1 MVLQTRFVYG
11 LQARFP
17 NSACIWLASWVFKLY
32 TYRFA
37 YGLQPIG
44 LQGLQQKIC
53 KVAFG
58 LQTAKFAYGQFLQS
72 AWGGGGENLPWFKMS
87 SS

>member
-1 MVLQTRFVYG
+1 MVLQTRFVYD

-17 NSACIWLASWVFKLY
+17 KSACIWLASWIFKLY

-37 YGLQPIG
+37 YGLQ
-44 LQGLQQKIC
+44 GLQQTIC

-58 LQTAKFAYGQFLQS
+58 LQTANFAYGRFFQS
-72 AWGGGGENLPWFKMS
+72 TWGGGGENLPCF
-87 SS
+87 

>member
-58 LQTAKFAYGQFLQS
+58 LQTANFAYGRFLQS
-72 AWGGGGENLPWFKMS
+72 AWGGGENLP
-87 SS
+87 

>member
-17 NSACIWLASWVFKLY
+17 NSACIWLASWDFKLY
-32 TYRFA
+32 T

-58 LQTAKFAYGQFLQS
+58 LQTANFVYGRFLQS
-72 AWGGGGENLPWFKMS
+72 AWGGGGGVKIYPVFLNNFLF
-87 SS
+87 